1 MLKKISSSEAWFP
14 DGYCHYVTMSMP
26 RRIRKFHLKNC
37 ILSLP
42 PRLLDLET
50 QKTEKEK
57 KERDIIKKNA
67 PTYVVAV
74 VHCVLYKFLLGF
86 ASSWC
91 SFKTTRVFFL
101 SPSRRKAQNRRGR
114 RRQCSD
120 VAWWYPSLGNHWT
133 KVPSARM
140 PLEFHRSQF
149 QFCSFHVNIEHDY
162 SMNVKQRLSFNSD
175 DTKFCW
181 IQPILKGFIYK
192 TTFFGGVHVDVTCRT
207 WWCRDTTCWT
217 FAPAAPPCVKAIF
230 WSCTW
235 RIHIAELRLLPQMFS
250 HK

>member
-1 MLKKISSSEAWFP
+1 MVRLEFPHP
-14 DGYCHYVTMSMP
+14 DGREIEKNVEKNLKLRGLVSGWILSLCHYVTMSMP

-74 VHCVLYKFLLGF
+74 GHCVLYKFLLGF

-120 VAWWYPSLGNHWT
+120 VAW
-133 KVPSARM
+133 
-140 PLEFHRSQF
+140 
-149 QFCSFHVNIEHDY
+149 
-162 SMNVKQRLSFNSD
+162 
-175 DTKFCW
+175 
-181 IQPILKGFIYK
+181 
-192 TTFFGGVHVDVTCRT
+192 
-207 WWCRDTTCWT
+207 
-217 FAPAAPPCVKAIF
+217 
-230 WSCTW
+230 
-235 RIHIAELRLLPQMFS
+235 
-250 HK
+250 